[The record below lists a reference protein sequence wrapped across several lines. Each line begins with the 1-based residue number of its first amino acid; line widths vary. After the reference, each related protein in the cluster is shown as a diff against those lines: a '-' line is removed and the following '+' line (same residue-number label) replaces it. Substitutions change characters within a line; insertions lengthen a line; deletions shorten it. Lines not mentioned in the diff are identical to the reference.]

1 MLIMLVRD
9 IGEGKELVFFSEV
22 LLLILEMFLSVELN
36 MFQLPAHDGLNL
48 CSVR

>member
-1 MLIMLVRD
+1 
-9 IGEGKELVFFSEV
+9 
-22 LLLILEMFLSVELN
+22 LEMFLSVELN